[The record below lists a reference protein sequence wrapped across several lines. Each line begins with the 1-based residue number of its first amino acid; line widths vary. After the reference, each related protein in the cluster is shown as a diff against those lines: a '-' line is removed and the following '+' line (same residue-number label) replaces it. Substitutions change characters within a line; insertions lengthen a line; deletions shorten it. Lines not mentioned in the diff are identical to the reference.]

1 MWGSVYDRAFPFAR
15 QYAHDRIAPGAGH
28 HNQYLTDMRH
38 TVKQLKNRTPQGRL
52 NFLVIRQGHFI
63 GDRKTA
69 NSVAEMIEKAPKNW
83 AILEF
88 RNDLGQRICV
98 TREFMEE
105 GDWTADEVIQDWL
118 EYTSQAEL
126 EEPIKAM
133 GKEFGETLE
142 W

>member
-1 MWGSVYDRAFPFAR
+1 MNQPDNMNMPGS
-15 QYAHDRIAPGAGH
+15 HPGSGTT
-28 HNQYLTDMRH
+28 NQYLTDMRY

-52 NFLVIRQGHFI
+52 NFLVIREGNFI

-69 NSVAEMIEKAPKNW
+69 NSVAEMIEKAPKSW

-105 GDWTADEVIQDWL
+105 GGMTADEVIQDWL
-118 EYTSQAEL
+118 EYTTKSEL
-126 EEPIKAM
+126 EEPIKAI
-133 GKEFGETLE
+133 GRVFGETYE

>member
-1 MWGSVYDRAFPFAR
+1 
-15 QYAHDRIAPGAGH
+15 
-28 HNQYLTDMRH
+28 MRH

-118 EYTSQAEL
+118 EYTAQSEL
-126 EEPIKAM
+126 DEPIKAM
-133 GKEFGETLE
+133 GKEFGETMNGNL
-142 W
+142 

>member
-1 MWGSVYDRAFPFAR
+1 MKTLLWSM
-15 QYAHDRIAPGAGH
+15 PGIVSPVGFEPI
-28 HNQYLTDMRH
+28 LTDMRR
-38 TVKQLKNRTPQGRL
+38 TTKQLKNRTPQGRL
-52 NFLVIRQGHFI
+52 NFLVTRQGNLL

-105 GDWTADEVIQDWL
+105 ADWTANEVIQDWL
-118 EYTSQAEL
+118 EYTHQSEL
-126 EEPIKAM
+126 EEPIRAM
-133 GKEFGETLE
+133 GKKLGETLE

>member
-1 MWGSVYDRAFPFAR
+1 
-15 QYAHDRIAPGAGH
+15 
-28 HNQYLTDMRH
+28 MRH

-69 NSVAEMIEKAPKNW
+69 NSVAEMIEKAPKSW

-98 TREFMEE
+98 TRDFMDEC
-105 GDWTADEVIQDWL
+105 DMTVDEVIQDWL
-118 EYTSQAEL
+118 EYTAQSEL
-126 EEPIKAM
+126 DEPIKAM
-133 GKEFGETLE
+133 GKAFGEFYE